1 MNENEDEII
10 HAALDL
16 YELAMDGK
24 LKYKAPR
31 RKSQQEIEHKV
42 LFGMMN
48 LVRRN
53 KHTPRKAQLEFSKT
67 EELLQLYRKDK
78 KIASTDNPKH
88 WASEKLFKYCKNMW
102 DKYMRIGGIFSG
114 LKRNKKGRPKGEV
127 KNS

>member
-1 MNENEDEII
+1 MKKEDEII

-16 YELAMDGK
+16 DELAMDGK

-31 RKSQQEIEHKV
+31 RKPQQEIEFKV

-48 LVRRN
+48 LVKVN
-53 KHTPRKAQLEFSKT
+53 KYTPHKAQLEFSKT
-67 EELLQLYRKDK
+67 EELLELYRKVK

-88 WASEKLFKYCKNMW
+88 WASKKLFKYCKNMW
-102 DKYMRIGGIFSG
+102 DKYMRKGGIFSG